1 MGQVFRN
8 SAPNTA
14 KQSVQFILMR
24 KENPDHGYGLLR
36 HGVSRTMAAAIEQ
49 NHDEFGICWP
59 VAIAP
64 YQVLIVPINW
74 QDEESRAACEKL
86 YAELEA
92 RGIEVLLDDRNERA
106 GVKFKDADL
115 IGIPLRVTI
124 GPKTLAQNAV
134 EIKVRK
140 GGKMELVGIDE
151 AAGWLENWL
160 REAQT

>member
-1 MGQVFRN
+1 M
-8 SAPNTA
+8 
-14 KQSVQFILMR
+14 
-24 KENPDHGYGLLR
+24 
-36 HGVSRTMAAAIEQ
+36 
-49 NHDEFGICWP
+49 
-59 VAIAP
+59 
-64 YQVLIVPINW
+64 
-74 QDEESRAACEKL
+74 
-86 YAELEA
+86 
-92 RGIEVLLDDRNERA
+92 
-106 GVKFKDADL
+106 KFKDADL